1 MLKVG
6 ITGGIGSG
14 KSIVCQVFK
23 TLGIPI
29 FNADNAAKF
38 LMQHDISL
46 MNQIKKIFG
55 EGIYKNNQLQSTT
68 LANIVFANKQKLQ
81 QLNELVHPA
90 TIAFANNWIYSQN
103 GPYIIK
109 EAALFFESGTDSEM
123 NIMIGIFAPKELRIK
138 RVLERNSLTINEVEA
153 RIAQQM
159 NEDEKMDRCNF
170 IITNND
176 LMAVI
181 PQVLLIHQKLLSL

>member
-6 ITGGIGSG
+6 LTGGIGSG

-46 MNQIKKIFG
+46 MNEIKKIFG

-68 LANIVFANKQKLQ
+68 LANIVFADKQKLQ
-81 QLNELVHPA
+81 QLNELAHPA
-90 TIAFANNWIYSQN
+90 TIAFANNWINTQN

-138 RVLERNSLTINEVEA
+138 RVLERNSLTIHEVEA

>member
-6 ITGGIGSG
+6 LTGGIGSG

-46 MNQIKKIFG
+46 MNEIKKIFG

-68 LANIVFANKQKLQ
+68 LANIVFADKQKLQ

-90 TIAFANNWIYSQN
+90 TIAFANNWINSQN

-138 RVLERNSLTINEVEA
+138 RVLERNSLTIHEVEA